1 MIHDITRRHH
11 SSSSSKI
18 VSLKTIYNVNSFIQ
32 FIKHYT
38 EKKQFYIMSKQVI
51 YQIVKNNSSFL
62 RKQRNAN
69 KYVEFSAD
77 PNNLTQ
83 INSSRFNGLGA
94 KNAVGISV
102 PKDSKAKAVL
112 TLASKESNKPKRSVT
127 AYPLKK
133 SNKLSAKDV
142 ADRVAGYRDDLKSVA
157 ALRWA
162 KITTSRKTRAQKR
175 RERVGKRAQ
184 RAAARA
190 AEAEEEEEDDDLP
203 TLEE

>member
-1 MIHDITRRHH
+1 
-11 SSSSSKI
+11 
-18 VSLKTIYNVNSFIQ
+18 
-32 FIKHYT
+32 
-38 EKKQFYIMSKQVI
+38 MSQQVI

-62 RKQRNAN
+62 RKQKNGN

-94 KNAVGISV
+94 KTSVGISV

-112 TLASKESNKPKRSVT
+112 TLATKESNKPKRSVT

-175 RERVGKRAQ
+175 RERVGKRALSKAK
-184 RAAARA
+184 AAD
-190 AEAEEEEEDDDLP
+190 EEEEEDDELP

>member
-1 MIHDITRRHH
+1 
-11 SSSSSKI
+11 
-18 VSLKTIYNVNSFIQ
+18 
-32 FIKHYT
+32 
-38 EKKQFYIMSKQVI
+38 MSKQVI

-112 TLASKESNKPKRSVT
+112 TLATKESNKPKRSVT

-190 AEAEEEEEDDDLP
+190 AKAAEEEEEESDDDLP